1 MSLEQSEKAAGSPTV
16 ASVSDPSERPAASRV
31 ARNTVLR
38 AAAEVIGKI
47 ASVVLFAYVARKLGR
62 EVLGDFVFAMAFTQ
76 LMWPVAG
83 FGLDRMLLRDVARD
97 RSVVDQRFYD
107 IAGFKLVV
115 GFLAIAG
122 CVGVAAIAGYSSRV
136 LILVAILGAA
146 LVTVLLSST
155 AQTVFQAYEHNEFFF
170 AAAVPNKIFAS
181 IFGVG
186 VLLLGGNIIGVAIGN
201 LAASLIGLVIA
212 WALLYRYFRKP
223 DLRVH
228 PRSWWRMARTS
239 GPFGL
244 QEVFGQIVFRF
255 DTVLLS
261 LMTSAF
267 VVASYGAAY
276 RLLEASLFLA
286 WSVGNS
292 VLPMYSYL
300 SKAADA
306 EAEQHGETDAK
317 PAAVGQ
323 PSLER
328 AFEGSLKFLLVIMVP
343 VAVVLFVC
351 AQPIISLIF
360 GLPQYADAVTVLRW
374 LAFAIVAYGI
384 GHLSGLLILVHLPG
398 RITVIITAV
407 AAVFN
412 TALNLVLIPMYKAE
426 GAAIATL
433 LTETSLAAAALFFA
447 VRVSGPLRWRSIL
460 MGVITSGVAMGFVMS
475 LFSTHLEFALPIG
488 AVTYLVVLVAI
499 ESQTSRGD
507 FQAVRQMIGRGQQAI
522 TGQT

>member
-1 MSLEQSEKAAGSPTV
+1 MSLDRSEPSTGPDTGSMT
-16 ASVSDPSERPAASRV
+16 DPSERPAANRV

-83 FGLDRMLLRDVARD
+83 FGLDRMLLRDVARE
-97 RSVVDQRFYD
+97 RSVVDRRFYD

-115 GFLAIAG
+115 GLTAIGG
-122 CVGVAAIAGYSSRV
+122 CVLIAAAAGYSTRV
-136 LILVAILGAA
+136 LELVGILGVA

-155 AQTVFQAYEHNEFFF
+155 AQTVFQAYEHNEFYF

-223 DLRVH
+223 ELRIH
-228 PRSWWRMARTS
+228 PRGWWRMARTS

-261 LMTSAF
+261 LMTSTF

-300 SKAADA
+300 SKA
-306 EAEQHGETDAK
+306 EEQEQAAK
-317 PAAVGQ
+317 SPQTQQASKSGLVGQ

-447 VRVSGPLRWRSIL
+447 VRVSGQLHWRSIL

-475 LFSTHLEFALPIG
+475 MFSNQLVLALPLGGI
-488 AVTYLVVLVAI
+488 TYLVVLVAI
-499 ESQTSRGD
+499 ESRTSRGD
-507 FQAVRQMIGRGQQAI
+507 FQAVRQMIRRQQAI
-522 TGQT
+522 AS